1 MNESSKLAS
10 TFYRYLIRQLTKYN
24 SRGGPATLHRQCP
37 KRQKP
42 PKEDL
47 VSEITQ
53 SNLWVFRTKK
63 NAGRNRLGCSD
74 SPKQT
79 KDLEIAVLPRF
90 TRDADTKSE
99 TKKLWSGRKGY
110 LRRIR
115 THKRKEAEFFSSF
128 ILFQLVVFTKIN
140 TQSTPTSLP
149 SFFSNYRIWWARQT
163 PASEQSQNSEPKT
176 KENRRETHFFP
187 FWSSGSSQEPLKTLR
202 PARRS
207 NFRPSKLRMN
217 PINK

>member
-10 TFYRYLIRQLTKYN
+10 TFYQYLIRELTKHN
-24 SRGGPATLHRQCP
+24 SRGGPATLQRQCP

-42 PKEDL
+42 PKEYL

-90 TRDADTKSE
+90 PRDADTKSE
-99 TKKLWSGRKGY
+99 TKKLLSGRKGY

-115 THKRKEAEFFSSF
+115 THKRKEAEFFF
-128 ILFQLVVFTKIN
+128 FLLFQLVFFTKTN
-140 TQSTPTSLP
+140 TLSTPTSVSSSPATAESDEQDRPLP
-149 SFFSNYRIWWARQT
+149 QNNLRI
-163 PASEQSQNSEPKT
+163 QNPKT

-187 FWSSGSSQEPLKTLR
+187 FWSSGSSQEPLRTLR